1 MGSDECRTIM
11 RPRNPETTRFLLD
24 TQQNSFFHLGGVW
37 MVQTL
42 TFHFLRESY
51 IYGFLKKK
59 QKKKH
64 NNKMY
69 GDTEQDW
76 MD

>member
-1 MGSDECRTIM
+1 MGSDECLTIM

-24 TQQNSFFHLGGVW
+24 TQQNSFFHLAEGVW

-42 TFHFLRESY
+42 TFHFLGESY
-51 IYGFLKKK
+51 ISGFLKKK
-59 QKKKH
+59 KTRIKCTG
-64 NNKMY
+64 Y
-69 GDTEQDW
+69 TEQDW